1 VAGSITKQ
9 MESEFF
15 KLFNFFDFEEVNLDF
30 YTFYR
35 FFFRFWFAKGGR
47 QKKKFCL

>member
-9 MESEFF
+9 MESEI
-15 KLFNFFDFEEVNLDF
+15 FNFFDFDFEEVNLDF

-35 FFFRFWFAKGGR
+35 FF
-47 QKKKFCL
+47 